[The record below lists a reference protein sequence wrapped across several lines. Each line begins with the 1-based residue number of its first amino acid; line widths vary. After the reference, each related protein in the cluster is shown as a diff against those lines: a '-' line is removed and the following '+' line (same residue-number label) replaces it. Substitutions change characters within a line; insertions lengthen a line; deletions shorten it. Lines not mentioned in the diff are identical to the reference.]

1 MRNYWLRIALGAAVI
16 FTVGMIGITLARQ
29 GVSHVRHVVEGSGP
43 ISLPLAFIP
52 FTLNGEKLGTV
63 SRVVLERDAPK
74 EISGVELEI
83 KLRDSVVARGL
94 EGCHLT
100 ANFDEQHHPTGAPV
114 QTLRLSPGVFTCLLD
129 GDSAPAFQEFGR
141 AIFQP
146 GNVIV
151 PLLLPNDMVNDLRH
165 GEFDTSSEDSV
176 AAVAQATA
184 DSIAEAAE
192 QRADSIAEAAEQRAD
207 SIVATS
213 ERLVDSLR
221 REGMRRADSTRRVA
235 GRTDP
240 TEAPLKQR

>member
-83 KLRDSVVARGL
+83 KLRDSVIARGL

-100 ANFDEQHHPTGAPV
+100 ANFDAEHHPDW
-114 QTLRLSPGVFTCLLD
+114 SPGK
-129 GDSAPAFQEFGR
+129 
-141 AIFQP
+141 
-146 GNVIV
+146 
-151 PLLLPNDMVNDLRH
+151 
-165 GEFDTSSEDSV
+165 V
-176 AAVAQATA
+176 AAT
-184 DSIAEAAE
+184 
-192 QRADSIAEAAEQRAD
+192 
-207 SIVATS
+207 
-213 ERLVDSLR
+213 L
-221 REGMRRADSTRRVA
+221 TRRLYLSVGRRLRASFPRVRTGDFSA
-235 GRTDP
+235 GECDRSS
-240 TEAPLKQR
+240 AAAK